1 MGVCPPTHSH
11 LPPFHGNSLRPNQ
24 LESVFLLKAMHI
36 KLTYGRHGLTVTLP
50 DTVDVLAP
58 RFLPGLPDEPEAL
71 REALRNPIG
80 SAPLA
85 ELVTPGDSV
94 VVVHTDITRATPND
108 RILPVLLDEL
118 ETAGI
123 ARNKITLLNGLGTH
137 RPQTEAELRAMLG
150 DRIVEGYRCL
160 QHDCSDDTN
169 LVSLGETS
177 LGHPVRL
184 NRFYLEA
191 DVRILTGFIE
201 PHFFAGFSGGPKA
214 VIPSLAGAESVY
226 TNHGLEMIAHPK
238 ASWGVIEGNPIW
250 EEMREVALRTNP
262 AFLLNVSL
270 NVRQEIT
277 GIFAGDMLSAF
288 ATGCAFVKEN
298 AMRAVDKP
306 YDIVITTNS
315 GYPLDQNLYQ
325 SVKGM
330 SAANQI
336 VRQGG
341 TILIATACEDGLPNH
356 GRYAMLLAK
365 AGSPQG
371 VVDMISQPGFS
382 AQDQWQV
389 QIQAQIQRRA
399 DVYVYSD
406 SLSDEQIER
415 ALFIPCRSL
424 EQTISQLQEKYGSQ
438 ARICVIP
445 EGPQTIPYLRGDV

>member
-1 MGVCPPTHSH
+1 MRIN
-11 LPPFHGNSLRPNQ
+11 L
-24 LESVFLLKAMHI
+24 A
-36 KLTYGRHGLTVTLP
+36 YGRHGLIVTLP
-50 DTVDVLAP
+50 DSVDEFLP
-58 RFLPGLPDEPEAL
+58 RFIPGLPNEIEAL
-71 REALRNPIG
+71 RGALRNPTR
-80 SAPLA
+80 SAPLV
-85 ELVTPGDSV
+85 ELIKPGDSV
-94 VVVHTDITRATPND
+94 VVVHTDITRATPNNC
-108 RILPVLLDEL
+108 ILPVLMEEL

-123 ARNKITLLNGLGTH
+123 AREDITLLNGLGTH
-137 RPQTEAELRAMLG
+137 RQQTEAELRAMLG

-160 QHDCSDDTN
+160 QHDCNDEAN
-169 LVSLGETS
+169 LVSLGVTS
-177 LGHPVRL
+177 LGHPVRI

-214 VIPSLAGAESVY
+214 VLPSLAGAESVF
-226 TNHGLEMIAHPK
+226 TNHGIEMIAHPK
-238 ASWGVIEGNPIW
+238 ATWGVIEGNPIW

-262 AFLLNVSL
+262 TFLLNVSL
-270 NVRQEIT
+270 NINREIT
-277 GIFAGDMLSAF
+277 GIFAGDMLPSF
-288 ATGCAFVKEN
+288 VKGCAFVKEN

-341 TILIATACEDGLPNH
+341 SILIAAACEDGLPNH
-356 GRYAMLLAK
+356 GQYATLLAQ
-365 AGSPQG
+365 AGSTQG
-371 VVDMISQPGFS
+371 VIDMISKPGFC
-382 AQDQWQV
+382 AQDQWQI

-406 SLSDEQIER
+406 GLTAEQIER
-415 ALFIPCRSL
+415 ALFIPCSNI
-424 EQTISQLQEKYGSQ
+424 EQTVWQLLEKYGSQ

-445 EGPQTIPYLRGDV
+445 EGPQTIPYLQGEV